1 MMIFTPLA
9 TQYFLSV
16 QRFLECLLCA
26 KHVFDSGPSK
36 DNRVGCFP
44 GVGPQPS
51 KRLTVLLDSCNS
63 RPAREV
69 AERERDS
76 AVKEAREK

>member
-9 TQYFLSV
+9 TRYFLSV

-44 GVGPQPS
+44 GGGGPAFEETYCASGQ
-51 KRLTVLLDSCNS
+51 L
-63 RPAREV
+63 
-69 AERERDS
+69 
-76 AVKEAREK
+76 